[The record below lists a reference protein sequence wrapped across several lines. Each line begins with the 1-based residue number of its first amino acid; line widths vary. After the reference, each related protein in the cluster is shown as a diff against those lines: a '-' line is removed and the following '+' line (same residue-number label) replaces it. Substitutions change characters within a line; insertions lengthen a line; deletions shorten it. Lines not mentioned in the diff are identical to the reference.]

1 MKRSNVRRA
10 AMVAALLACATLA
23 HPAQNGLQK
32 VTYWSQDLTYGLAHV
47 ITWDTATHIDGVDTG
62 PAFAPR
68 VNWYVDDG
76 EAVKPPP
83 AAAAGKAH

>member
-1 MKRSNVRRA
+1 MID
-10 AMVAALLACATLA
+10 AALQISRADSS
-23 HPAQNGLQK
+23 G
-32 VTYWSQDLTYGLAHV
+32 TYVHDWRP
-47 ITWDTATHIDGVDTG
+47 IATHGRSHFVIESEEIYIDGVDAG